1 MARKKDDDRLR
12 GPRELKLQEQALIIR
27 QKLDRA
33 RRKDAEEI
41 GRRVWLANKEERQK
55 NAELEKQV
63 EELKQQLEDSNRKN
77 EQLTSSLAWKDGW
90 LEKIINDLV
99 ALKFSLQDGRK
110 VMFAD
115 QVEKMLQMIVDG
127 KVPDSIA
134 KLFTNEQ

>member
-1 MARKKDDDRLR
+1 MARKKDDDRLK
-12 GPRELKLQEQALIIR
+12 GPRELKLEEQALIIR

-90 LEKIINDLV
+90 LEKIINDPV
-99 ALKFSLQDGRK
+99 ALKFSLKDGRK

-127 KVPDSIA
+127 KVSDSIA

>member
-90 LEKIINDLV
+90 LEKIINDPV

>member
-90 LEKIINDLV
+90 LEKIINDPV

-127 KVPDSIA
+127 KVSDSIA